1 MRTFVEAS
9 FVERPDEASLQQ
21 SRQNDH
27 KTSREDKHHAAAA
40 SAVARSNVKRTP
52 PGRAP
57 AIRRIRS
64 GMSSCQIQMHLSRVS
79 YAYDILAFFEN
90 LYNTTFEPF

>member
-9 FVERPDEASLQQ
+9 FVERPDETSLQQ

-27 KTSREDKHHAAAA
+27 KTFRGEDKHHTAAA
-40 SAVARSNVKRTP
+40 SAATRSNVKRTP

-64 GMSSCQIQMHLSRVS
+64 GMSFYQLHYFSKLPDR
-79 YAYDILAFFEN
+79 FK
-90 LYNTTFEPF
+90 NTKKMLIYETETIG